1 MKSPILT
8 VLVPLS
14 SDLDGIYLHY
24 QYNIK
29 QATNK
34 NKEKYQLGDKW
45 LIQFQIRQPN
55 VTWIVWQTI
64 KGITN
69 EILKVKGLCN
79 NMYQKYSK

>member
-55 VTWIVWQTI
+55 VT
-64 KGITN
+64 
-69 EILKVKGLCN
+69 
-79 NMYQKYSK
+79 